1 MRRSVDPGLRL
12 APRTTG
18 TPYDLVIDVLVVCTG
33 NICRS
38 PMAEVLLRA
47 RLAERGVDARVSSAG
62 TLAWGG
68 PATGNAS
75 LAVAELGASL
85 EGHLSRQ
92 LSAELVDASDL
103 VLGMTRDHVWRAT
116 AHSPDAADRSFL
128 LGELARLGARAG
140 ARRTDES
147 GREWAQRV
155 ARERPDGPIGRHDDE
170 VADPVGEPL
179 AVYRATAARL
189 DRDLR
194 VIAELLVPLPG

>member
-1 MRRSVDPGLRL
+1 M
-12 APRTTG
+12 
-18 TPYDLVIDVLVVCTG
+18 VCTG

-75 LAVAELGASL
+75 LAVAELGVDL
-85 EGHLSRQ
+85 GGHLSRQ
-92 LSAELVDASDL
+92 LTAELVETSDL
-103 VLGMTRDHVWRAT
+103 VIGMTRDHVWRAT
-116 AHSPDAADRSFL
+116 TLLPDATDRAFL
-128 LGELARLGARAG
+128 LGELARLGARVGPRRPEEAERAW
-140 ARRTDES
+140 AR
-147 GREWAQRV
+147 RV
-155 ARERPDGPIGRHDDE
+155 ARERPEGPIGRHDDE

-179 AVYRATAARL
+179 AVYRATATRL

-194 VIAELLVPLPG
+194 VIAELLAP